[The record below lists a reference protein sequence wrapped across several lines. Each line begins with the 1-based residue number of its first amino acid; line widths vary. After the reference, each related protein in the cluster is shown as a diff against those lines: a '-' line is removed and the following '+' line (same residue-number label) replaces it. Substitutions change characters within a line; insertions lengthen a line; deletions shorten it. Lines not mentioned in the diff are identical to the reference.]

1 MRKKHESY
9 TPQQIVEWLKENK
22 FAVQSWIDGLAETL
36 QYIALADS
44 CGYEDEKKDAIFQ
57 VAGTREMLQKISLL
71 IERSQDE
78 SKKVHSD

>member
-1 MRKKHESY
+1 M
-9 TPQQIVEWLKENK
+9 
-22 FAVQSWIDGLAETL
+22 DL
-36 QYIALADS
+36 QTS
-44 CGYEDEKKDAIFQ
+44 CGYDEDEKKDAIFQ